1 MRSLRN
7 PRVWLFP
14 ILTLLIAG
22 SITILSRSRATAERE
37 AVRVFVEQF
46 VGGGP
51 VGATQPFLVDIV
63 LGKLP
68 RGRTLLVDI
77 RDGDGGPAPDG
88 AASHV
93 AIVRA
98 DGLAALGLRCRYDA
112 DPAAMA
118 VVGVFEPGHAPV
130 GGPDQAP
137 APASSTS
144 SR

>member
-1 MRSLRN
+1 MRSLRT

-22 SITILSRSRATAERE
+22 AITLFSRVQQTAQRETVRA
-37 AVRVFVEQF
+37 FVEQ
-46 VGGGP
+46 VVAGGSA
-51 VGATQPFLVDIV
+51 GATEPLLLDLV
-63 LGKLP
+63 LKRLP
-68 RGRTLLVDI
+68 RGRTLLVEV

-112 DPAAMA
+112 DPATMA
-118 VVGVFEPGHAPV
+118 IVGLFEPGT
-130 GGPDQAP
+130 GPTTP
-137 APASSTS
+137 ADGAS
-144 SR
+144 R